1 CGGEAGPSDAE
12 RLLCPLRA
20 GQPGR
25 RPFLLALRRAADA
38 GRGRAARREHLDD
51 LAGRHRSGRWRLRG
65 AAARVG
71 HDRGPAGRHRPAP
84 GQARAERRQPVPAGQ
99 RADHGRP
106 PPGQRH
112 FPRRCDGVPA
122 PRRVLPARIR
132 VRRARRG
139 QPERHLREPGADRG
153 DQPERRGRGP
163 GGQVPADLPRGQ
175 AIAGR
180 PWRGRTGRGMSA
192 EPARAYFGIGE
203 VIAQL
208 RAEFPDV
215 SVSKIRFLEAEGLI
229 QPARSPSGY
238 RKFAPADVDR
248 LRYILTAQRDQYLP
262 LRVIKDQ
269 LESDQ
274 PAAGPMSRRELL
286 EANGIAAQELAALG
300 EFGMVRRSGRQ
311 YPPEAVEAVQA
322 IAALGQYGVQP
333 RHLRVLRA
341 SVERETALIEQV
353 VAPVLRQ
360 RSPGARERAAT
371 SAREIASLVLA
382 VHAALIEMTLTDAGF
397 AGPEG
402 GGTGRSA
409 QGAGVPAALAGVL

>member
-1 CGGEAGPSDAE
+1 
-12 RLLCPLRA
+12 
-20 GQPGR
+20 
-25 RPFLLALRRAADA
+25 
-38 GRGRAARREHLDD
+38 
-51 LAGRHRSGRWRLRG
+51 
-65 AAARVG
+65 
-71 HDRGPAGRHRPAP
+71 
-84 GQARAERRQPVPAGQ
+84 
-99 RADHGRP
+99 
-106 PPGQRH
+106 
-112 FPRRCDGVPA
+112 
-122 PRRVLPARIR
+122 
-132 VRRARRG
+132 
-139 QPERHLREPGADRG
+139 
-153 DQPERRGRGP
+153 
-163 GGQVPADLPRGQ
+163 
-175 AIAGR
+175 
-180 PWRGRTGRGMSA
+180 MSA

-238 RKFAPADVDR
+238 RKFGPADVDR

-274 PAAGPMSRRELL
+274 PAAAPMSRREVL
-286 EANGIAAQELAALG
+286 EATGIDERELAELE
-300 EFGMVRRSGRQ
+300 EFGLVRRSGRQ

-322 IAALGQYGVQP
+322 IMALGRYGVQP

-371 SAREIASLVLA
+371 SARDIASLVLA
-382 VHAALIEMTLTDAGF
+382 VHAALTEMTLADAGF

-402 GGTGRSA
+402 GGTGR
-409 QGAGVPAALAGVL
+409 

>member
-1 CGGEAGPSDAE
+1 
-12 RLLCPLRA
+12 
-20 GQPGR
+20 
-25 RPFLLALRRAADA
+25 
-38 GRGRAARREHLDD
+38 
-51 LAGRHRSGRWRLRG
+51 
-65 AAARVG
+65 
-71 HDRGPAGRHRPAP
+71 
-84 GQARAERRQPVPAGQ
+84 
-99 RADHGRP
+99 
-106 PPGQRH
+106 
-112 FPRRCDGVPA
+112 
-122 PRRVLPARIR
+122 
-132 VRRARRG
+132 
-139 QPERHLREPGADRG
+139 
-153 DQPERRGRGP
+153 
-163 GGQVPADLPRGQ
+163 
-175 AIAGR
+175 
-180 PWRGRTGRGMSA
+180 MSA

-238 RKFAPADVDR
+238 RKFGPADVDR
-248 LRYILTAQRDQYLP
+248 LRYILTAQRDLYLP

-274 PAAGPMSRRELL
+274 PAAGPMSRREVLDTT
-286 EANGIAAQELAALG
+286 GIDERELAELE
-300 EFGMVRRSGRQ
+300 EFGLVRRSGRQ

-322 IAALGQYGVQP
+322 IMALGQYGVQP

-382 VHAALIEMTLTDAGF
+382 VHEALIEMTLADAGF

-402 GGTGRSA
+402 GGTGR
-409 QGAGVPAALAGVL
+409 